1 MKKLKSSLVLV
12 FGVLIM
18 STFVFDSCKKDDLEG
33 AKGTL
38 INSKWVLSSVE
49 TDNDLYKAMFDLSLA
64 LVTPTYE
71 FKKDGTYEV
80 SFSTFLGISDTDEG
94 TWSISD
100 DGKELTIDNEVSPVI
115 ELTNKVLRI
124 GASKAVMGDY
134 TDDEDADLD
143 TFTDYEIVFDA
154 K

>member
-18 STFVFDSCKKDDLEG
+18 STFVFDSCKKDDIEG

-38 INSKWVLSSVE
+38 INNKWVLSSVE

-134 TDDEDADLD
+134 ADDEDADLD